1 MAETYKLKYLTG
13 TRLKV
18 FLAAANR
25 VIPPDHDSIGGGTL
39 ATAAIIDMVIDTLAP
54 ALRKKLL
61 MLFLIIEPL
70 GIFFGG
76 KKFSKATG
84 KNQDRLLTWMESNPI
99 STLRL
104 GFFGLKSYICMGYY
118 TREDIWKVMKYDGPV
133 RYNQPYH
140 NTMLRGICQ
149 NKVEIT
155 E

>member
-1 MAETYKLKYLTG
+1 MGDTYKLKYLKG

-25 VIPPDHDSIGGGTL
+25 IIPPDNDNIGGGTL
-39 ATAAIIDMVIDTLAP
+39 ATAAIVDMAIDQLEP
-54 ALRKKLL
+54 ALKKKLL
-61 MLFLIIEPL
+61 LLFLVINPI

-76 KKFSKATG
+76 KTFSKANE
-84 KNQDRLLTWMESNPI
+84 KNQDRLLSWMEKNPI
-99 STLRL
+99 SALRL
-104 GFFGLKSYICMGYY
+104 GFFGLKTYICMGYY
-118 TREDIWKVMKYDGPV
+118 TREDTWKVIKYDGPI

-140 NTMLRGICQ
+140 NTTLRGLTQ

>member
-1 MAETYKLKYLTG
+1 MADAYKLKYLNG

-18 FLAAANR
+18 FLAAADR
-25 VIPPDHDSIGGGTL
+25 IIPPGEDSIGGGTM
-39 ATAAIIDMVIDTLAP
+39 ATAAIVDLILDQLDSG
-54 ALRKKLL
+54 LRKKVL
-61 MLFLIIEPL
+61 MLFLVIEKL
-70 GIFFGG
+70 GLFFGG

-84 KNQDRLLTWMESNPI
+84 KNQDRLLTWLEKNKI

-104 GFFGLKSYICMGYY
+104 GFFGIKTYMCMGYY
-118 TREDIWKVMKYDGPV
+118 TREDIWKVIKYDGPI

-140 NTMLRGICQ
+140 NTMLRALAQ